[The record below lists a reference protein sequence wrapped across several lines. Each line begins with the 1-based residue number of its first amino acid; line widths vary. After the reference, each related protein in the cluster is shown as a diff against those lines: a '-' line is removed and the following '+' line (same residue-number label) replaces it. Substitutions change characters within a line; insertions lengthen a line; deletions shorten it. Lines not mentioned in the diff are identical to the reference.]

1 MTKRFDP
8 ATVAFRL
15 KAGKGVGTV
24 NVINLDNDFQ
34 SDAPGAGEVR
44 RHPQLSRRCCGCAEE
59 RGQDCPGPS
68 WGCWPAP
75 SAGSCAATRCPI
87 CASVIRLTGEAI
99 RSSKRTMVRYE
110 GDHPGELGHMEVNDR
125 AHPRSIVVMPCP
137 AK

>member
-1 MTKRFDP
+1 VFWYADEDEDHLRDP
-8 ATVAFRL
+8 SSRPHTCPTRTAPTVEQAVWL
-15 KAGKGVGTV
+15 
-24 NVINLDNDFQ
+24 
-34 SDAPGAGEVR
+34 R
-44 RHPQLSRRCCGCAEE
+44 RE

-110 GDHPGELGHMEVNDR
+110 GDHPGELGHVEVNDR